1 MTLAAAEISA
11 LVTRL
16 AGRRILVV
24 GDLCLD
30 EYLVGTATRLSREAP
45 VPVLEWRERRVLP
58 GAAANPAHN
67 IVALGSQAVACG
79 VTGDDASGEALR
91 AELQRLGIGIEGMV
105 VDATRPTTT
114 KTRIVAQ
121 GAQRFPQ
128 HLARIDRLDQRP
140 FSNALIAHLCQR
152 IAQLAPD
159 VDAILV
165 SDYRGGVAH
174 DDVIAAIQDA
184 ARVYGLLTAVDSQ
197 GELVRYRGFGLVR
210 CNALE
215 AAAQV
220 GWPLE
225 TDADSERAVV
235 RLQKELVAQRL
246 VVTRGGAGVT
256 ILERGDVA
264 HHLPALNREEVYDVT
279 GAGDTVSA
287 VLVLALC
294 AGIDLR
300 TAAHLAMA
308 AAGLVVR
315 RLGNAVVTPAE
326 LVDALA
332 GP

>member
-1 MTLAAAEISA
+1 M
-11 LVTRL
+11 
-16 AGRRILVV
+16 
-24 GDLCLD
+24 
-30 EYLVGTATRLSREAP
+30 
-45 VPVLEWRERRVLP
+45 
-58 GAAANPAHN
+58 
-67 IVALGSQAVACG
+67 
-79 VTGDDASGEALR
+79 
-91 AELQRLGIGIEGMV
+91 
-105 VDATRPTTT
+105 
-114 KTRIVAQ
+114 
-121 GAQRFPQ
+121 
-128 HLARIDRLDQRP
+128 
-140 FSNALIAHLCQR
+140 
-152 IAQLAPD
+152 
-159 VDAILV
+159 
-165 SDYRGGVAH
+165 
-174 DDVIAAIQDA
+174 
-184 ARVYGLLTAVDSQ
+184 
-197 GELVRYRGFGLVR
+197 
-210 CNALE
+210 
-215 AAAQV
+215 
-220 GWPLE
+220 E

>member
-1 MTLAAAEISA
+1 MTADEIAA

-30 EYLVGTATRLSREAP
+30 EYVIGTATRLSREAP

-67 IVALGSQAVACG
+67 VVALGSQAITTG
-79 VTGDDASGEALR
+79 VVGGDAAGETLR
-91 AELQRLGIGIEGMV
+91 AELEQLGIGTAGIV
-105 VDATRPTTT
+105 IDPSRPTTT

-140 FSNALIAHLCQR
+140 YPAALTARLCQH
-152 IAQLAPD
+152 IEQLAPTM
-159 VDAILV
+159 DAILA
-165 SDYRGGVAH
+165 SDYRGGVVNA
-174 DDVIAAIQDA
+174 DVVATIQDA
-184 ARVYGLLTAVDSQ
+184 ARVHGVLTAVDSQ
-197 GELVRYRGFGLVR
+197 GELGKFRGFGLVR

-220 GWPLE
+220 GWPLQS
-225 TDADSERAVV
+225 DADCERAVV
-235 RLQKELVAQRL
+235 RLQRELVVRRL
-246 VVTRGGAGVT
+246 VVTRGAAGVT
-256 ILERGDVA
+256 ILEQGSVA
-264 HHLPALNREEVYDVT
+264 QHLPALNREEVYDVT

-287 VLVLALC
+287 ILVLALC
-294 AGIDLR
+294 ASIDLR

-326 LVDALA
+326 LIDALA
-332 GP
+332 GS

>member
-1 MTLAAAEISA
+1 MTAAEIAA
-11 LVTRL
+11 LVARL
-16 AGRRILVV
+16 AGRRVLVV

-30 EYLVGTATRLSREAP
+30 EYLIGTATRLSREAP

-67 IVALGSQAVACG
+67 VVALGSQVVTIG
-79 VTGDDASGEALR
+79 VIGADAAGETLL
-91 AELQRLGIGIEGMV
+91 AELERLGIGTDGV
-105 VDATRPTTT
+105 TVDALRPTTT
-114 KTRIVAQ
+114 KTRVVAQ

-128 HLARIDRLDQRP
+128 HLARIDRLDHRP
-140 FSNALIAHLCQR
+140 YDDGLIRQLCQHVDR
-152 IAQLAPD
+152 LAAT

-165 SDYRGGVAH
+165 SDYRGGV
-174 DDVIAAIQDA
+174 VNREVVAAIQDA
-184 ARVYGLLTAVDSQ
+184 ARFHGLLTAVDSQ
-197 GELVRYRGFGLVR
+197 GELDKFKGFGLVR

-220 GWPLE
+220 GWPLA
-225 TDADSERAVV
+225 TDADSERALV
-235 RLQKELVAQRL
+235 RLQKTLAVRRL
-246 VVTRGGAGVT
+246 VVTRGAEGVS
-256 ILERGDVA
+256 ILAQGNVTQ
-264 HHLPALNREEVYDVT
+264 HLAAFNREEVYDVT

-308 AAGLVVR
+308 AAGIVVR

-332 GP
+332 GM

>member
-1 MTLAAAEISA
+1 MTAAEIAA
-11 LVTRL
+11 LVARL

-30 EYLVGTATRLSREAP
+30 EYLIGTATRLSREAP

-67 IVALGSQAVACG
+67 VVALGSQVVTTG
-79 VTGDDASGEALR
+79 VIGADAAGESLL
-91 AELQRLGIGIEGMV
+91 AELQRLSIGTDGVV
-105 VDATRPTTT
+105 VDAARPTTT
-114 KTRIVAQ
+114 KTRVVAQ

-128 HLARIDRLDQRP
+128 HLARIDRLDRRP
-140 FSNALIAHLCQR
+140 YNDDLIRQLCR
-152 IAQLAPD
+152 HIDRLAAT

-165 SDYRGGVAH
+165 SDYRGGVVNR
-174 DDVIAAIQDA
+174 DVVAAIQDA
-184 ARVYGLLTAVDSQ
+184 ARVHGLLTAVDSQ
-197 GELVRYRGFGLVR
+197 GELDKFKGFGLVR

-220 GWPLE
+220 GWPLA
-225 TDADSERAVV
+225 TDADSERALV
-235 RLQKELVAQRL
+235 RLQKELTVRRL
-246 VVTRGGAGVT
+246 VVTRGAEGVS
-256 ILERGDVA
+256 ILAQGGVA
-264 HHLPALNREEVYDVT
+264 QHLAAFNREEVYDVT

-332 GP
+332 GT

>member
-1 MTLAAAEISA
+1 MSAAEISA
-11 LVTRL
+11 LVARL

-30 EYLVGTATRLSREAP
+30 EYVIGTAARLSREAP

-67 IVALGSQAVACG
+67 IVALGSQAITTG
-79 VTGDDASGEALR
+79 VIGEDAAGQTLR
-91 AELQRLGIGIEGMV
+91 AELERLGIGTAGVV

-140 FSNALIAHLCQR
+140 YSGAQVAQLCQH
-152 IAQLAPD
+152 IEQLAPA

-165 SDYRGGVAH
+165 SDYRGGVVSA
-174 DDVIAAIQDA
+174 DVVAAIQDV
-184 ARVYGLLTAVDSQ
+184 ARVHGLLTAVDSQ
-197 GELVRYRGFGLVR
+197 GDLGKFKGFGLVR
-210 CNALE
+210 CNAVE
-215 AAAQV
+215 AAVQL

-235 RLQKELVAQRL
+235 RLQKELVVQRL
-246 VVTRGGAGVT
+246 VVTRGAAGVT

-294 AGIDLR
+294 AGVDLWA
-300 TAAHLAMA
+300 AAHIAMA

-326 LVDALA
+326 LAQALGRA
-332 GP
+332 

>member
-1 MTLAAAEISA
+1 MTAAEIVT
-11 LVTRL
+11 LVARL

-30 EYLVGTATRLSREAP
+30 EYVIGQATRLSREAP
-45 VPVLEWRERRVLP
+45 VPVLEWRERRVVP

-67 IVALGSQAVACG
+67 IVTLGSQATTVG
-79 VTGDDASGEALR
+79 IVGDDAAGETLR
-91 AELQRLGIGIEGMV
+91 TELQRLGIGVEGIV
-105 VDATRPTTT
+105 VDPSRPTTT

-128 HLARIDRLDQRP
+128 HLARIDRLDHRP
-140 FSNALIAHLCQR
+140 YGEPLLERLRQHL
-152 IAQLAPD
+152 AQLTPT
-159 VDAILV
+159 VDAVLV
-165 SDYRGGVAH
+165 SDYRGGAAHTSVVAA
-174 DDVIAAIQDA
+174 VQEAAHA
-184 ARVYGLLTAVDSQ
+184 HGVLTAVDSQ
-197 GELVRYRGFGLVR
+197 GELRKFAGFGLVR

-225 TDADSERAVV
+225 TDADSARAVEYLQRELAV
-235 RLQKELVAQRL
+235 RRL
-246 VVTRGGAGVT
+246 VVTRGAAGVT
-256 ILERGDVA
+256 ILERGA
-264 HHLPALNREEVYDVT
+264 AAQHLPAFNREEVYDVT

-294 AGIDLR
+294 AGIDLH
-300 TAAHLAMA
+300 TAARLAMA

-326 LVDALA
+326 LIEALTGA
-332 GP
+332 

>member
-1 MTLAAAEISA
+1 MTAAEIA
-11 LVTRL
+11 TLVARL

-30 EYLVGTATRLSREAP
+30 EYLIGTATRLSREAP
-45 VPVLEWRERRVLP
+45 VPVLEWRERRVFP

-67 IVALGSQAVACG
+67 VVALGSQVVTTG
-79 VTGDDASGEALR
+79 VIGADAAGETLLT
-91 AELQRLGIGIEGMV
+91 ELQRLSIGTDGVV
-105 VDATRPTTT
+105 VDAARPTTT
-114 KTRIVAQ
+114 KTRVVAQ

-140 FSNALIAHLCQR
+140 YDDVLIRQLCR
-152 IAQLAPD
+152 HIDRLAAT

-165 SDYRGGVAH
+165 SDYRGGVVNR
-174 DDVIAAIQDA
+174 DVVAAIQDA
-184 ARVYGLLTAVDSQ
+184 ARVHGLLTAVDSQ
-197 GELVRYRGFGLVR
+197 GELDKFKGFGLVR

-220 GWPLE
+220 GWPLT
-225 TDADSERAVV
+225 TDADTERALV
-235 RLQKELVAQRL
+235 RLQKELAVRRL
-246 VVTRGGAGVT
+246 VVTRGAEGVS
-256 ILERGDVA
+256 ILAQGGVA
-264 HHLPALNREEVYDVT
+264 QHLAAFNREEVYDVT

-332 GP
+332 GT